1 MNADSGAVNK
11 KIEELGI
18 QLQKP
23 VKPVAN
29 YVTTVQT
36 GNLVFTSGHGPIGDD
51 GQLILGQLGTDMDI
65 EGGYQAARA
74 VGIGLLSTLKA
85 TLGNLDRIKKI
96 VKLVGFV
103 NSSAD
108 FKDQPAVVNGASDL
122 FVEVFGDKG
131 RHARSAV
138 GMVQLPGGIA
148 VEIEMIVEVE

>member
-51 GQLILGQLGTDMDI
+51 GQLILGQLGTDMDV

-148 VEIEMIVEVE
+148 VEVEMIVEVE

>member
-1 MNADSGAVNK
+1 MT
-11 KIEELGI
+11 L
-18 QLQKP
+18 
-23 VKPVAN
+23 
-29 YVTTVQT
+29 T

-122 FVEVFGDKG
+122 FVEIFGDKG

-148 VEIEMIVEVE
+148 VEVEMIVEVE

>member
-1 MNADSGAVNK
+1 MNADSSLVDK

-122 FVEVFGDKG
+122 FVEIFGDKG

-138 GMVQLPGGIA
+138 GMVQLPGGIV
-148 VEIEMIVEVE
+148 VEVEMIVEVE

>member
-1 MNADSGAVNK
+1 
-11 KIEELGI
+11 
-18 QLQKP
+18 
-23 VKPVAN
+23 
-29 YVTTVQT
+29 
-36 GNLVFTSGHGPIGDD
+36 
-51 GQLILGQLGTDMDI
+51 MDI

-122 FVEVFGDKG
+122 FVEIFGDKG

-148 VEIEMIVEVE
+148 VEVEMIVEVE

>member
-1 MNADSGAVNK
+1 MNADSSLVDK
-11 KIEELGI
+11 QIEELGI

-51 GQLILGQLGTDMDI
+51 GKLILGQLGTDMDI

-122 FVEVFGDKG
+122 FGEVFGDKG

-148 VEIEMIVEVE
+148 VEVEMIVEVE

>member
-18 QLQKP
+18 QLQTP

-51 GQLILGQLGTDMDI
+51 GKLILGQLGTDMDI

-108 FKDQPAVVNGASDL
+108 FNDQPAVVNGASDL
-122 FVEVFGDKG
+122 FVEIFGDKG

-148 VEIEMIVEVE
+148 VEVEMIVEVE